1 MASIPLPSDPSK
13 LRVYVYRLPDDLAC
27 CFPTPASTCSAFG
40 RNGSGR
46 LRSWP
51 NFAEA
56 HVGAVFERSGQVT
69 IDPRRA
75 HVFYLPACLVSTF
88 LQLRE
93 RRKDRVA
100 LSAEY
105 ERRLIAHMDGVGLF
119 WRDQRHRH
127 MLHRAQ
133 CNRPVWSKRL
143 LPELWPPSIS
153 HAAIEL
159 CFEVAT
165 GTRAGLSPSQWGPH
179 VLLPYYVAP
188 EEYRP
193 VPTRAQFLAR
203 QSIMG
208 FCGSLF
214 AGREYVVR
222 ALANLSRAQLIMP
235 PGSQLAVD
243 YLSQGRPYLPG
254 PRRMRSWFKSASP
267 SSPSQDRWASN
278 GMHELYSEVQFA
290 LMPKGDTIFR
300 RAAAEAI
307 AAGAIPMYSPDR
319 RTGMLQFRLM
329 PFRECLPAG
338 LQVDEALGAAVPEA
352 ELAANALGTYEHL
365 VNSPALD
372 RMLHALTEVQAMHN
386 YHSPQFADCLSRLI
400 VGAIRAP
407 AQRPPAARTPQQ
419 GANASSREA
428 GADPRS
434 AWGTDG
440 QADAAAADQ
449 TADKPL
455 ASGQRFRA
463 GHKLA

>member
-1 MASIPLPSDPSK
+1 MWILAFSIAIGGELPLPSDPSQ

-69 IDPRRA
+69 ADPRRA
-75 HVFYLPACLVSTF
+75 HVFYLPACLISTF
-88 LQLRE
+88 MQLRE
-93 RRKDRVA
+93 RRKNLVA
-100 LSAEY
+100 LWAEPY
-105 ERRLIAHMDGVGLF
+105 ERRLVALMDSVGPF

-133 CNRPVWSKRL
+133 CNQPHWSKRL

-165 GTRAGLSPSQWGPH
+165 GARAGLSPSQWGPH
-179 VLLPYYVAP
+179 VLLPYFVAP

-208 FCGSLF
+208 FCGSPF

-235 PGSQLAVD
+235 PGSQALAIN
-243 YLSQGRPYLPG
+243 YLSQGRPYLPRG
-254 PRRMRSWFKSASP
+254 RAWFKRTSP
-267 SSPSQDRWASN
+267 SSPSQDRWASSC
-278 GMHELYSEVQFA
+278 MHALYSEVQFA
-290 LMPKGDTIFR
+290 LMPTGDTIFR
-300 RAAAEAI
+300 RAAAAAI
-307 AAGAIPMYSPDR
+307 AAGAIPVYSPDR
-319 RTGMLQFRLM
+319 RTGGVLQRRFM

-352 ELAANALGTYEHL
+352 ELAANALGTYKRL
-365 VNSPALD
+365 VDSPALD
-372 RMLHALTEVQAMHN
+372 RMLQALTEVQTLHN
-386 YHSPQFADCLSRLI
+386 YHSLQFADCLSLLI

-407 AQRPPAARTPQQ
+407 AQRPPAAGSPPL
-419 GANASSREA
+419 GAN
-428 GADPRS
+428 GY
-434 AWGTDG
+434 
-440 QADAAAADQ
+440 
-449 TADKPL
+449 
-455 ASGQRFRA
+455 F
-463 GHKLA
+463 